1 MSSYT
6 CAHVRARTHT
16 HTHVLMTHDMYSMP
30 GTYVL
35 AITGIL
41 VITGIHSKQSPLN
54 MCVQRASDWFVSTAG
69 SELPGMWLS
78 M

>member
-35 AITGIL
+35 AITGMHTFQTEPTEYVCNVL
-41 VITGIHSKQSPLN
+41 VIGLSVLQ
-54 MCVQRASDWFVSTAG
+54 VVTARHVA
-69 SELPGMWLS
+69 
-78 M
+78 